1 MTQDGGDLT
10 SIDATT
16 SIFVEKLEGSTH
28 VRLIQELLL
37 VYRGC
42 APFTKVNST
51 VTIDISVVEN
61 F

>member
-1 MTQDGGDLT
+1 MTEDGGDLT

-16 SIFVEKLEGSTH
+16 SIFVEKLEGSSH

-42 APFTKVNST
+42 APLSKVDST
-51 VTIDISVVEN
+51 ISIDVSVLEN

>member
-1 MTQDGGDLT
+1 MTEDGGDLT

-16 SIFVEKLEGSTH
+16 SIFVEKLEGSSH

-42 APFTKVNST
+42 APFSKVDST
-51 VTIDISVVEN
+51 ISIDVSVLEN

>member
-1 MTQDGGDLT
+1 MTEDGGDLT

-37 VYRGC
+37 VYSGC